1 MKTIKVAKVE
11 TEIVRVKEM
20 MKKKM

>member
-1 MKTIKVAKVE
+1 MKTIKGAKAE